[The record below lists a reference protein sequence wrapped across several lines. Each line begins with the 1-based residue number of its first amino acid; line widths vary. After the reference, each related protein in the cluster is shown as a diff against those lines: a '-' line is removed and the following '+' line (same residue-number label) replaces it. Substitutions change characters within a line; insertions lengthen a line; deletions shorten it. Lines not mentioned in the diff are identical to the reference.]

1 MQRKYEES
9 FRLDENEKKIIEGY
23 ILNGGRLF
31 ISGSEIGY
39 DLVEKGSLSDLKFY
53 EDYFKAQYISDAAG
67 GTSGVYSVEGVPN
80 SLFDG
85 YSFSFDNG
93 ENGNYNVDW
102 PDGIKPRRNEVNI
115 LRYTGVDY
123 DSRG

>member
-1 MQRKYEES
+1 MVKKAPQHHP
-9 FRLDENEKKIIEGY
+9 FDENEKNYRGLYLKWWSSFHLWFGN
-23 ILNGGRLF
+23 LM
-31 ISGSEIGY
+31 IS
-39 DLVEKGSLSDLKFY
+39 LKKGLSDLKFY

-102 PDGIKPRRNEVNI
+102 PDGIKPIGKR
-115 LRYTGVDY
+115 
-123 DSRG
+123 S